1 MFPPKVKALRNR
13 KESWK
18 DLVSEARYAAFWES
32 GTVLPQSSTHPAPVA
47 TAEQLYRNR
56 VRYVK
61 SEFTPCWSDRFNSC
75 SCARGDA
82 AARCGSK
89 ALGLAEEGRPL
100 AKGRNRQQLRET
112 RCRDFTCLPH
122 RCGRKKK
129 KELFVEEDL
138 RWSCCSENGGCSRSK
153 WGHQH
158 HQQLQ
163 QDGGQSVAK

>member
-1 MFPPKVKALRNR
+1 M
-13 KESWK
+13 
-18 DLVSEARYAAFWES
+18 
-32 GTVLPQSSTHPAPVA
+32 PQSSTHPAPVA

-89 ALGLAEEGRPL
+89 ARLAEEGRPL

-129 KELFVEEDL
+129 KELFVDEVL
-138 RWSCCSENGGCSRSK
+138 QSWSCCSENGGCSRSK